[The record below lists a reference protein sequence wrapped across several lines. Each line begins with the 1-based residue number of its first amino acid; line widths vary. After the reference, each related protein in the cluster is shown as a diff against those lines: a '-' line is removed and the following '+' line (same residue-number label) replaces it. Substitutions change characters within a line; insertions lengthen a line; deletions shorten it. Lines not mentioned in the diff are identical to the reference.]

1 MRKIYLFLGLALLEG
16 CAFREIKDID
26 NAMYLPENKSF
37 TVYRDSNTSNS
48 TIPSFKNLFPYEE
61 LESLIR
67 TGLEKS
73 PNWRAKLA
81 KLELVKTSSGLSI
94 AESKPSLS
102 TKLGWTAGS
111 EKTRESNFQK
121 SDIPNL
127 QSAALFNWELDLW
140 GKWKMI
146 KESSIM
152 HIEEATYLNN
162 ASRISFIHD
171 IAEVWFL
178 LAAQQEQLQILQ
190 TAISSQEKT
199 IRFYQ
204 QRLDAGLDDNITYM
218 RQSVVLDQLNLER
231 AVVLRERE
239 VSKIKLS
246 SLIGNPLEEALPKIP
261 ILSQIDL
268 PELPEIFPTN
278 ALQERPDIKAKEA
291 KLRES
296 MFMEKSA
303 EYDLFPSLGFQ
314 MSGISMTS
322 NASEPFEQW
331 KASFGPVF
339 NFPIWSPKKKILLAT
354 AKAESELRKKEW
366 KAIIFQAIEEIES
379 STRSF
384 MMGNNEYGI
393 AKKSSLATKSILDTS
408 KEKFRAGL
416 VSELQLLED
425 ERQFL
430 KTNIREIE
438 SRLQIFQ
445 FALNLSKSLGLSL
458 PEI

>member
-1 MRKIYLFLGLALLEG
+1 MRKIYLFLGLALLGG
-16 CAFREIKDID
+16 CVSREIKDID
-26 NAMYLPENKSF
+26 IAMYLPENKSF

-127 QSAALFNWELDLW
+127 QSAALFNWEMDLW

-171 IAEVWFL
+171 ISEVWFL
-178 LAAQQEQLQILQ
+178 LAAKQEQLQILQ
-190 TAISSQEKT
+190 TAISSQEKS
-199 IRFYQ
+199 IGFYQ
-204 QRLDAGLDDNITYM
+204 PRLDAGLDDNITYM

-231 AVVLRERE
+231 ARVLRERE
-239 VSKIKLS
+239 ISKIKLS

-261 ILSQIDL
+261 VLSQIDL

-296 MFMEKSA
+296 MFMEKST

-322 NASEPFEQW
+322 NVSEPFEQW

-384 MMGNNEYGI
+384 MMGNNEYVI
-393 AKKSSLATKSILDTS
+393 AKKSSLATKSIHDTS

-438 SRLQIFQ
+438 SRLQIFL

-458 PEI
+458 AEI